1 MYTKLG
7 YSDFFWIFPVYSKFQ
22 VFFFAKTNLAVFR
35 ANATISVGHN
45 VVVMSPSDDRVH

>member
-1 MYTKLG
+1 MYKFG
-7 YSDFFWIFPVYSKFQ
+7 YSDFFWIFPVYSKF
-22 VFFFAKTNLAVFR
+22 FFAETNLAVFR